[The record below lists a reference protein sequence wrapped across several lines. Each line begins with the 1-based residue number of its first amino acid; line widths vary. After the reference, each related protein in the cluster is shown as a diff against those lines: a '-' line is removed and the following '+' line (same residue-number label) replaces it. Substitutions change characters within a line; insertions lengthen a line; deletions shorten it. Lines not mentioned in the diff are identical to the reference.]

1 MKIALNAWFAHS
13 VNTGSGQYTRNIIA
27 GLQEVAPDVHI
38 ECVEPKARGD
48 LAKVQFEQID
58 FPRTAERMKAD
69 LAFVPYWGSP
79 LHCAVPVVVTI
90 HDVISLALKDHRG
103 KLQHRAYSALVRASA
118 ANAAAILTDSEHSKR
133 DILTHLSIDASH
145 ASNITVVPL
154 AVESRFHPAIPESE
168 LERVREKYNLPEKF
182 ALYLGSFDR
191 RKNIETVMQVYVWAG
206 ETIGEECPLV
216 LNGTPEQ
223 LAYTASGER
232 IPLQQ
237 MAQTLEIQDE
247 VRFIGFVDEADK
259 PAVLAAARVFLF
271 PSTYEG
277 FGLPVLEAMACGTPV
292 IGSNASSIP
301 EVVGNAGIL
310 VEPMDARRM
319 AGATIALC
327 TEDAYHQKM
336 RQRGLLQAAQFT
348 WQRTALETLTV
359 LRVVAQKAEGKR
371 KIRS

>member
-27 GLQEVAPDVHI
+27 GLQEVAAQQAFDIQI
-38 ECVEPKARGD
+38 ECVEPRARGD

-58 FPRTAERMKAD
+58 FPRAAQRMKAD

-103 KLQHRAYSALVRASA
+103 KLQHRAYSALVRAAA
-118 ANAAAILTDSEHSKR
+118 ANAKHVLTDSEHSKR
-133 DILTHLSIDASH
+133 DIVQHLPVSA
-145 ASNITVVPL
+145 ANITVVPL
-154 AVESRFHPAIPESE
+154 AAESRFHPAIPEAE
-168 LERVREKYNLPEKF
+168 LDRVREKYNLPEKF

-216 LNGTPEQ
+216 LNGMPDQ
-223 LAYTASGER
+223 LAYTASGQR
-232 IPLQQ
+232 IRLQH

-247 VRFIGFVDEADK
+247 VQFIGFVDEADK

-301 EVVGNAGIL
+301 EVVGNAGVL
-310 VEPMDARRM
+310 VDPMDARRM
-319 AGATIALC
+319 AGATIALV
-327 TEDAYHQKM
+327 TEDAYHHKM

-348 WQRTALETLTV
+348 WQRTALETLAV
-359 LRVVAQKAEGKR
+359 LRKSMRGEV
-371 KIRS
+371 